1 MRSGNFSLVQ
11 LVLLL
16 KPRDFGAD
24 QSLRNRRNDLP
35 SQGADRLVGVGGD
48 LLADS
53 GADAFDLFLRSGV
66 GDAAGFREDLPLNL
80 AEELVDR
87 GGGAREALEL
97 LADEALDEGWH
108 DLPGKRRRRLFHA
121 AAAFPEDLL
130 LELRQELVDR
140 GGGVREA
147 LELLADEA
155 LDEGRHDLPGERRH
169 RLFHA
174 AAAFPEDLL
183 LELRQELV
191 DRGGGVREAFEL
203 LADEALDEGR
213 YDLPGE
219 RRHRR
224 LHAAAPFPED
234 LPPQRRQELV
244 DRGGGVRE
252 ALELLADEALDEGR
266 HDLPGE
272 RRHRLFHAAAAFPE
286 DLLLEL
292 RQELVDRGGGV
303 REALELLADGAL
315 DEGRH
320 DLPGERRHRL
330 FHAAA
335 AFPEDLLLELRQ
347 ELVDRGGGVR
357 GACELL
363 ADEALDEGRY
373 DLPGERRHR
382 LFHAAAAFPED
393 LLLELRQE
401 LVDRGGGL
409 REALALLADEAL
421 DEGRHDLPG
430 ERRHRLFHA
439 AAAFPE
445 DLLLELRQE
454 LVDRGG
460 GVREALEL
468 LADEALD
475 EGRDDL
481 PGERR
486 HRLFHAAAAFPED
499 LLLELRQELVDRG
512 GGVREAFELLAD
524 EALDEGRHDFPGER
538 RHRLFHAAAAFPE
551 DLLLELRQGLVE
563 RGGGVR

>member
-108 DLPGKRRRRLFHA
+108 DLPGERRRRLFHAAAAFPEDLLLELRQELVDRGGGVREALELLADEALEDGREARPGGRRNRLFHA

-155 LDEGRHDLPGERRH
+155 LDEGRYGLPGGRRH
-169 RLFHA
+169 PLFHA
-174 AAAFPEDLL
+174 AAP
-183 LELRQELV
+183 
-191 DRGGGVREAFEL
+191 
-203 LADEALDEGR
+203 
-213 YDLPGE
+213 
-219 RRHRR
+219 
-224 LHAAAPFPED
+224 
-234 LPPQRRQELV
+234 
-244 DRGGGVRE
+244 
-252 ALELLADEALDEGR
+252 
-266 HDLPGE
+266 
-272 RRHRLFHAAAAFPE
+272 
-286 DLLLEL
+286 
-292 RQELVDRGGGV
+292 
-303 REALELLADGAL
+303 
-315 DEGRH
+315 
-320 DLPGERRHRL
+320 
-330 FHAAA
+330 
-335 AFPEDLLLELRQ
+335 
-347 ELVDRGGGVR
+347 
-357 GACELL
+357 
-363 ADEALDEGRY
+363 
-373 DLPGERRHR
+373 
-382 LFHAAAAFPED
+382 
-393 LLLELRQE
+393 
-401 LVDRGGGL
+401 
-409 REALALLADEAL
+409 
-421 DEGRHDLPG
+421 
-430 ERRHRLFHA
+430 
-439 AAAFPE
+439 FPE

-475 EGRDDL
+475 EGR
-481 PGERR
+481 
-486 HRLFHAAAAFPED
+486 
-499 LLLELRQELVDRG
+499 
-512 GGVREAFELLAD
+512 
-524 EALDEGRHDFPGER
+524 HDFPGER
-538 RHRLFHAAAAFPE
+538 RHRLFHAAAAFSE
-551 DLLLELRQGLVE
+551 DLFLELVD
-563 RGGGVR
+563 RGGGVREALELLADEALSQRRHSLPGERANDLLDDSPALAHKVLADCRLHRFARRARLNPRRLGAGRGFGSLPGSHDCSLHGSHRRLEALEPGDRVPDGLTRDRCHLLGLTSRLG